1 MSKAA
6 SLPYPEIATLL
17 GGRKLLGE
25 EPDTQLGFAD
35 RIARG
40 LPAGSVLRLKEA
52 LGVTEADL
60 ARLLGVSTR
69 TLARLRLGIVK
80 SAIPAGNSA
89 RATRVQAQ
97 QILDPV
103 LSDRAYRL
111 AFLLA
116 RARQLLGEVGAVQW
130 LRTPQRG
137 IAGRVPLDLATTEAG
152 AREVE
157 ALLHRISHGVYA

>member
-1 MSKAA
+1 MTKTAR
-6 SLPYPEIATLL
+6 LPYPEIAALL

-25 EPDTQLGFAD
+25 APESQLGFAD
-35 RIARG
+35 RIAKG

-69 TLARLRLGIVK
+69 TLARLRLGIMK
-80 SAIPAGNSA
+80 SGIPDDDYA
-89 RATRVQAQ
+89 RMTRVQAQ

-111 AFLLA
+111 AYLLTQ
-116 RARQLLGEVGAVQW
+116 ARQLLGAVGAVQW
-130 LRTPQRG
+130 LKTPQRG